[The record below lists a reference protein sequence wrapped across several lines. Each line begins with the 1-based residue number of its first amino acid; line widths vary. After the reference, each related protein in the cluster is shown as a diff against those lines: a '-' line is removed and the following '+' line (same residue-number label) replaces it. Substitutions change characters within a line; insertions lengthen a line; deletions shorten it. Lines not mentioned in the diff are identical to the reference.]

1 MNAPVMPLPVPQ
13 TKAANPPVILEGVA
27 HQVSE
32 AGHIKPTL
40 APLDHS
46 FAPGLLHVVGGPSGA
61 GKTTLLSILAL
72 AVTPACGQ
80 VWLGAENLSRFAPA
94 AQQDWRRAHLGLIFQ
109 TVRLVS
115 VMTVGDHVALAAAI
129 RRRPDAIAD
138 GRRILA
144 SLGLES
150 KLTHRPDQL
159 SGGEKQ
165 RVAIAQTL
173 CACPSVL
180 LADEPTAALDHANA
194 QLVADTLRAYAQN
207 QNAVVICVS
216 HDRAL
221 LDHADELLMLEKA

>member
-1 MNAPVMPLPVPQ
+1 MTGAVQPAMV
-13 TKAANPPVILEGVA
+13 LEGVA

-32 AGHIKPTL
+32 AGHVKPTL
-40 APLDHS
+40 APLSHS
-46 FAPGLLHVVGGPSGA
+46 FAPGRLHVVGGPSGA

-72 AVTPACGQ
+72 AVAPAQGE
-80 VWLGAENLSRFAPA
+80 VWLGTRNLSRLTPA
-94 AQQDWRRAHLGLIFQ
+94 ERQDWRRAQLGLIFQ

-115 VMTVGDHVALAAAI
+115 VMTVADHVALAAAI
-129 RRRPDAIAD
+129 RRRDDAIAD
-138 GRRILA
+138 GQRLLA
-144 SLGLES
+144 SLGLGG
-150 KLTHRPDQL
+150 KLSHRPDQL

-173 CACPSVL
+173 CACPAVL

-194 QLVADTLRAYAQN
+194 QAVADTLRNYARSQG
-207 QNAVVICVS
+207 AVVICVS